1 MYKLLTELEKAWC
14 ASEGTAGA
22 SRDEER
28 WLADCF
34 GELVDRAL
42 HQLRLHRD
50 LYPALLP
57 ICLNKLVNFCFFRK
71 GLSRYRRMLCASV
84 SYAP

>member
-14 ASEGTAGA
+14 ASEITSSVGDACGGA

-34 GELVDRAL
+34 GEYVERAL

-50 LYPALLP
+50 LYPVLHHLS
-57 ICLNKLVNFCFFRK
+57 LNKLE
-71 GLSRYRRMLCASV
+71 YRHILRRHV
-84 SYAP
+84 